1 MSTSALATFV
11 LNPPERTIQYKN
23 VIKEI
28 NDDYWETV
36 IAPIL
41 SPNWDSPKDRLEL
54 FIYREENG
62 SYLIQR
68 SKYTKNLS
76 TGEYKWVSY
85 EFDPTAVYIDD
96 VVRLFEA
103 VKEKFFDYKDVS
115 EKEYELAIQRR
126 FARESALSWGKVK
139 LVRKFL
145 LQDSD
150 WTQLLDNGIDD
161 AERSLWIQYRQYLR
175 DFLNLQQAETPYDVI
190 FPITPKEYLA
200 RKTLDIPESITEA
213 IGDQGVNADYL
224 TSEYHFWKL
233 SSNSLTAMQQRISVY
248 IALQTMVETT
258 GKYGRID
265 IKRFETQNSYTEDQ
279 RQSIIDARGEEGA
292 QQYLDELIRRL
303 EAGEI

>member
-1 MSTSALATFV
+1 MSTSAIATFV

-41 SPNWDSPKDRLEL
+41 VPNWDSPKDRLEL
-54 FIYREENG
+54 FIYREESG

-68 SKYTKNLS
+68 SKYSKNLK

-85 EFDPTAVYIDD
+85 EFDPTAVYLDD
-96 VVRLFEA
+96 AKNLFES

-115 EKEYELAIQRR
+115 EREYELAIQRR
-126 FARESALSWGKVK
+126 FAREAGLSWSKVK
-139 LVRKFL
+139 LVRRFL

-150 WTQLLDNGIDD
+150 WTQLLDNGLSDD
-161 AERSLWIQYRQYLR
+161 ERALWTQYRQYLR
-175 DFLNLQQAETPYDVI
+175 DFLNLQQAPTPYDVI

-200 RKTLDIPESITEA
+200 RKTMDIPESITEA
-213 IGDQGVNADYL
+213 VGDQGVDADYL

-248 IALQTMVETT
+248 IALQTIVETT

-265 IKRFETQNSYTEDQ
+265 LKKFETVNSYTEEQ
-279 RQSIIDARGEEGA
+279 RQSIIDARGESGA
-292 QQYLDELIRRL
+292 EEYLDELIRTL
-303 EAGEI
+303 EAGEL